1 MGSDP
6 MRKIDM
12 TTCAGTLVLL
22 LLATFALAA
31 PAHAA
36 SPALLGV
43 GHDRLHPTATL
54 SAAGADDV
62 TVYISKRPDRA
73 TDGNFLTENS
83 AEIDFL
89 TAEEVASG
97 AWMDADNLDPGT
109 YYVMLRASTY
119 SCPDGADCIDG
130 FSNVMRLTIPK
141 PKQNFRASIEDG
153 FIGSFKL
160 TITPAGESV
169 PYKLCWIRG
178 KGRKC
183 ERGSVGGYDW
193 TGAASDT
200 IWLTAS
206 DLKLPRR
213 QSKTTFTWY
222 VAGKRVASKRIR
234 ITRS

>member
-1 MGSDP
+1 MH
-6 MRKIDM
+6 KIGM
-12 TTCAGTLVLL
+12 TTRARTLVLS
-22 LLATFALAA
+22 LLATFAFAA
-31 PAHAA
+31 PAEAA

-43 GHDRLHPTATL
+43 GHDGLHPTATL
-54 SAAGADDV
+54 SAPGADDV

-89 TAEEVASG
+89 TAGEIASG

-109 YYVMLRASTY
+109 YYVMLRAGTY
-119 SCPDGADCIDG
+119 TCPDGADCIDG
-130 FSNVMRLTIPK
+130 FSNVMTLLVPK
-141 PKQNFRASIEDG
+141 PKQRFSASIQRG

-160 TITPAGESV
+160 TITPAGESL
-169 PYKLCWIRG
+169 PYKLCWTRG

-183 ERGSVGGYDW
+183 ERGTVDGYDW

-200 IWLTAS
+200 IFLTVS

-213 QSKTTFTWY
+213 QRKTTFTWH
-222 VAGKRVASKRIR
+222 VAGKRVASKTIR